1 MHIIMFALPFFT
13 QIKFVM
19 YIYPVLLLVLDFKKQ
34 RTLPR
39 ITLKNIRLGGEDTKQ
54 KRWYTAQFAEL
65 CMG

>member
-1 MHIIMFALPFFT
+1 MHIIVFALPFFT

-54 KRWYTAQFAEL
+54 KR
-65 CMG
+65 